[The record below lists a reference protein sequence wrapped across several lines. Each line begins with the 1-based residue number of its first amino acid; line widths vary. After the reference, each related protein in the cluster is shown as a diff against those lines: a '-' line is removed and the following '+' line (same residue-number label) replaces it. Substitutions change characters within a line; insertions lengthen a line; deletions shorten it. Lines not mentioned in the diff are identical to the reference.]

1 MMGPGHAIRYRV
13 RLASGRESDEPAA
26 LSQGGSAMPITVHR
40 PSRHSTTLAA
50 LGFLAAAA
58 TPLPARAQTA
68 TVGAVEVYGARSVSP
83 DDVRRAVGVA
93 PGDPAPEAE
102 TAIRERLLRIPGVAD
117 AVVSL
122 VCCESG
128 RTVIYAGVRE
138 DSASPLEVRPAPTG
152 IVSIPDDVVRTEAEF
167 TTALREAVER
177 GQAEEDHAA
186 GHALMRYSPARM
198 VQLRFVALAQT
209 YEQELRD
216 VLATSRFPMQRAL
229 AAQVLAYLPDK
240 AKVAEL
246 LGPALTD
253 PSPAVRNDAA
263 RALWIIAEYA
273 RDKPDVRSRIPVD
286 PLVRM
291 LASVSWTDRNK
302 SSLVLMALTSA
313 RDSTLLATL
322 DARSRA
328 ELEEMAR
335 WNTQHALPAF
345 VMLGRIRGL
354 TDDEIFGAWSSGE
367 RSRVLR

>member
-1 MMGPGHAIRYRV
+1 
-13 RLASGRESDEPAA
+13 
-26 LSQGGSAMPITVHR
+26 MPITVHR
-40 PSRHSTTLAA
+40 PSRRSTTLAA
-50 LGFLAAAA
+50 LRFLAAMAL
-58 TPLPARAQTA
+58 PLPALAQTA
-68 TVGAVEVYGARSVSP
+68 TVGAVEVYGVRSVSP

-93 PGDPAPEAE
+93 PGDPVPADEAS
-102 TAIRERLLRIPGVAD
+102 IRERLLRVPGVAD
-117 AVVSL
+117 AEVSL

-128 RTVIYAGVRE
+128 RTLIYAGVRE
-138 DSASPLEVRPAPTG
+138 DSVPPLEVRAAPTG
-152 IVSIPDDVVRTEAEF
+152 VVSIPDDVVRAESEF
-167 TTALREAVER
+167 TAALREAVER
-177 GQAEEDHAA
+177 GQAEEEHAA

-209 YEQELRD
+209 YENELRD

-246 LGPALTD
+246 LAPALSD

-273 RDKPDVRSRIPVD
+273 RDKPDVRSRLPVD
-286 PLVRM
+286 PLMGM
-291 LASVSWTDRNK
+291 LASVTWTDRNK
-302 SSLVLMALTSA
+302 ASLVLMALTSG

-322 DARSRA
+322 DARARG
-328 ELEEMAR
+328 ELEEMAHWR
-335 WNTQHALPAF
+335 TQHALPAF

-354 TDDEIFGAWSSGE
+354 SDDEIFGAWSAGD